1 MAIKSFHDNDTQS
14 FWRGARVARLQ
25 SFEKAAMR
33 KLQMLH
39 AAPALAVLAAVP
51 GNKLEKLTG
60 DRDGQHSLR
69 INDKWRL
76 CFRWKQPD
84 AYDVEITN
92 HYA

>member
-1 MAIKSFHDNDTQS
+1 MLD
-14 FWRGARVARLQ
+14 
-25 SFEKAAMR
+25 AA
-33 KLQMLH
+33 LS
-39 AAPALAVLAAVP
+39 LAVLVAVP

-60 DRDGQHSLR
+60 DRSGQHSLR

-76 CFRWKQPD
+76 CFRWTPPD